1 MADSTFF
8 LDVSYELDIPN
19 FFTPNNDGQNDRW
32 EIDGIERLPET
43 KISIYDR
50 YGKLLRKYAASEP
63 GWNGEYLNRQVPSDD
78 YWYVIE
84 LKPVNKII
92 KGNITIIR

>member
-19 FFTPNNDGQNDRW
+19 FFTPNNDGQNDKW
-32 EIDGIERLPET
+32 VIGGIERLPES

-50 YGKLLRKYAASEP
+50 YGKLLRKYSASEP
-63 GWNGEYLNRQVPSDD
+63 GWNGEYLSKPVPSDD

-92 KGNITIIR
+92 KGNITIVR